1 MTKLIQL
8 TQGKQAIVSDEDY
21 DLLVSTGPWYAAKR
35 RESYYAYNA
44 KHGLMHRFLWQ
55 AWYGPAPPIVDHKD
69 RNDLNN
75 CRDNLREAS
84 RSENAFNSDIQGNNR
99 SGLRGV
105 CWRPDRGKWWVR
117 IYHNRRAIHVGYFT
131 TKRAAGKAYNEAA
144 RSIAGDFA
152 AVNCA

>member
-1 MTKLIQL
+1 MTRLIQL

-21 DLLVSTGPWYAAKR
+21 DLLASAGPWYAARR
-35 RESYYAYNA
+35 RESYYACNA

-55 AWYGPAPPIVDHKD
+55 TWHGTAPPMVDHKD
-69 RNDLNN
+69 RNGLNN

-105 CWRPDRGKWWVR
+105 CWQPDRGKWWVR
-117 IYHNRRAIHVGYFT
+117 IYKNRRAIHVGYFT
-131 TKRAAGKAYNEAA
+131 SKQAAGEAYNEAA
-144 RSIAGDFA
+144 RRIAGDFA
-152 AVNCA
+152 VLNCA